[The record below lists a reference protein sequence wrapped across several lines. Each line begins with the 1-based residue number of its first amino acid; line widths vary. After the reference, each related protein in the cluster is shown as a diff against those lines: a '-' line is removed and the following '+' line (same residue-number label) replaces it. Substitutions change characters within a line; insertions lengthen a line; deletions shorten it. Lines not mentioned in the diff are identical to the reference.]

1 VNLILLKKSHLHL
14 PTALCKCANPKVSL
28 NEIQRAQQVSK
39 ESPLPRLMSLL
50 TLKHAQNVRISSKP
64 KSAASS
70 PWTQVCCTTQILR
83 FRGVLMPDSAEQSQ
97 YHSKDACVKRGWNL
111 KFQQRLLVSAR
122 YGIPQIFTNYTLEC
136 GLHCEVTI
144 ETPKC

>member
-1 VNLILLKKSHLHL
+1 VGWVAMPS
-14 PTALCKCANPKVSL
+14 C
-28 NEIQRAQQVSK
+28 QWRADGVGT
-39 ESPLPRLMSLL
+39 ES
-50 TLKHAQNVRISSKP
+50 A
-64 KSAASS
+64 
-70 PWTQVCCTTQILR
+70 
-83 FRGVLMPDSAEQSQ
+83 GVLMPDSAEQSQ

>member
-1 VNLILLKKSHLHL
+1 MTQLHPITIQSTGQESELDFIKKSHLHL
-14 PTALCKCANPKVSL
+14 PTALCKCAYPKVSL

-83 FRGVLMPDSAEQSQ
+83 FRLRFGF
-97 YHSKDACVKRGWNL
+97 SKL
-111 KFQQRLLVSAR
+111 TAR
-122 YGIPQIFTNYTLEC
+122 QL
-136 GLHCEVTI
+136 
-144 ETPKC
+144 